1 MSLSK
6 LVEATLKLTLLHH
19 GSLKTP
25 GLPIPIFGADRIAY
39 RVLLGNAPTILD
51 GDRQWWL

>member
-1 MSLSK
+1 VSLLK